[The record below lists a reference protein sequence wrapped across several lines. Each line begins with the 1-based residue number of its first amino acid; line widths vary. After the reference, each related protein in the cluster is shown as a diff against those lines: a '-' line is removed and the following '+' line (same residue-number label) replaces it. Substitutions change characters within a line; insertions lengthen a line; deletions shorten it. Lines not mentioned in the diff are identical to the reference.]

1 MILLEVIKVGLAVV
15 FCNVVA
21 VKKEAEEEE
30 EEGTLVAGELLL
42 AVVIS
47 PDKISVVIPF
57 KADSENVNS
66 EKEVD
71 IEGDE
76 VEV

>member
-30 EEGTLVAGELLL
+30 EGTPVAGELLL

-47 PDKISVVIPF
+47 PDTISVVIPF
-57 KADSENVNS
+57 KADSENINS